1 MTDARHLPVLIEQV
15 AELLNVQPGDR
26 VLDCTV
32 GLGGHALTL
41 GQSAGET
48 GALIGLDVDQQA
60 LDIAAT
66 HLATLACPW
75 RLFRAN
81 FSQFDEVLRSADM
94 PRIDVI
100 LADLGASS
108 LQFDDAARGFS
119 FQSDGP
125 LDMRMDDRVGESA
138 ADLVNRLDETTLAN
152 VLYENAQERH
162 SRRIARAIHYARR
175 DGRITT
181 TAQLTSIVCKAL
193 RVDPHSR
200 KSRIHPATRTFQ
212 ALRIAVN
219 QELSA
224 LLRLL
229 ELAPAHLAPNGRIG
243 VISFHSL
250 EDQRVKRDFL
260 HKRSQE
266 IYEIVTKKPVTP
278 TEQESRSNPR
288 SRSAKL
294 RVARRTEQPVA

>member
-15 AELLNVQPGDR
+15 ATLLDVQPGDR

-32 GLGGHALTL
+32 GLGGHAQRLAD
-41 GQSAGET
+41 SAGET

-66 HLATLACPW
+66 YLATQKCPW

-81 FSQFDEVLRSADM
+81 FSQFDEALQSAKTPM
-94 PRIDVI
+94 VDVM

-119 FQSDGP
+119 FQTDGP

-162 SRRIARAIHYARR
+162 SRRIAREIHRVRR
-175 DGRITT
+175 EGRITT
-181 TAQLTSIVCKAL
+181 TAQLCSIVCRAL
-193 RVDPHSR
+193 RVDPRSR

-224 LLRLL
+224 LGRLL
-229 ELAPAHLAPNGRIG
+229 ELAPAYLAPDGRIG

-250 EDQRVKRDFL
+250 EDQMVKRDFL

-294 RVARRTEQPVA
+294 RVARRTTQPVA